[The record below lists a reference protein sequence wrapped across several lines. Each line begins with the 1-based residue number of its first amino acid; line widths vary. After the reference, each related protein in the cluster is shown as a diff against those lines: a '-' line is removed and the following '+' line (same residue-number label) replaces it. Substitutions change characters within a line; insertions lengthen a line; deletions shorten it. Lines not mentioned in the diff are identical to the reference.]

1 MCPAVRP
8 TDKEKELGHKPRKGW
23 REVSLAPVAFM
34 LLGNA
39 VLKFV
44 FAVFS
49 LSFGFSAGKLA
60 DALIHLVGGLLTSC
74 AVLWIFTR
82 LRSRKK
88 RSSAENQRLGQ
99 R

>member
-1 MCPAVRP
+1 M
-8 TDKEKELGHKPRKGW
+8 DNEKEVGHKPRKGW
-23 REVSLAPVAFM
+23 REVSLASVAFT

-49 LSFGFSAGKLA
+49 LGFGFSAGKLA
-60 DALIHLVGGLLTSC
+60 DALIELVGGLLTSC
-74 AVLWIFTR
+74 ALLWILTR

-88 RSSAENQRLGQ
+88 R
-99 R
+99 